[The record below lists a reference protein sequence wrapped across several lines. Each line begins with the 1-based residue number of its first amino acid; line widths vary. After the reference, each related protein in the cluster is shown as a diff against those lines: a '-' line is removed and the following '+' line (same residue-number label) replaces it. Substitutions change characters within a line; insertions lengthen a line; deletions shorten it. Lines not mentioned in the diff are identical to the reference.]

1 MLATVASEVSGPAQ
15 LTPQP
20 NILSVA
26 TEGEDTFRTMS
37 TTAVLEKEVHTLDE
51 ATVRFCGDSGD
62 GMQLAGTQFTN
73 TSALMG
79 NDIATF
85 PDFPAEIR
93 APQGTL
99 AGVSGFQVHF
109 SSTDIY
115 TPGDTVDAL
124 VAMNPAA
131 LATNIGDLR
140 TGGILIVNSDAF
152 EAKGLDQ
159 AGYDTNPLE
168 DGTLKS
174 YRLHKVG
181 MTKLTRA
188 AVEGLDM
195 SQKEKDRCRN
205 FFAMGLVFWLY
216 DRPLEPTLRYIED
229 KFGKKPEIAQA
240 NTAALKAGYHYGET
254 VEAINTQFH
263 VPKAKLPPGKY
274 TSIVGNT
281 ALAYGLMTAARLSNK
296 RLFLGAY
303 PITPASSIL
312 EELARHKNFDV
323 LTFQAEDEIAAMTA
337 TIGAAFAGA
346 MAVTA
351 SSGPGIALKG
361 EGIGL
366 AIMTELPMVVI
377 NVQRGGPST
386 GLPTKTEQA
395 DLFQAIFG
403 RNGECPMPV
412 IAACSPADCFDVAQE
427 AWRIAVRYMV
437 PVMLLTDGYIANGSE
452 PWRIPKYADL
462 KKIEITHPGPPSN
475 GDHFLPYRR
484 DERLARPWALP
495 GTPGLEHR
503 IGGLEKQDITGNV
516 SYDPSNHQHMVNLRA
531 EKVARV
537 ANDIPPQKLD
547 GPPSGDLLVLSWGG
561 TYGACA
567 TAVHNVQAK
576 GKAVTHC
583 HLRWVNPLPKDL
595 GDIMKRFK
603 KVLIPELNLG
613 QLRTI
618 IRANYLVDAIGLNKV
633 QGKPFSVAEVANKM
647 ETVLRGDTSS
657 TEAAPEMTDLEA
669 PPKAILEKVAHGG

>member
-1 MLATVASEVSGPAQ
+1 
-15 LTPQP
+15 
-20 NILSVA
+20 
-26 TEGEDTFRTMS
+26 MS
-37 TTAVLEKEVHTLDE
+37 TAEVLDKQDKQVLTLDE

-109 SSTDIY
+109 SSKDIY

-131 LATNIGDLR
+131 LATNLGDLR

-159 AGYDTNPLE
+159 AGYETNPID
-168 DGTLKS
+168 DGSLKS
-174 YRLHKVG
+174 YRLHTVA
-181 MTKLTRA
+181 MTKLTRL
-188 AVEGLDM
+188 AVEGLEL

-240 NTAALKAGYHYGET
+240 NTAALKAGYNYGET
-254 VEAINTQFH
+254 VEAINTQYH
-263 VPKAKLPPGKY
+263 VPKAKLDPGKY

-412 IAACSPADCFDVAQE
+412 IAASSPADCFDVAQE
-427 AWRIAVRYMV
+427 AWRLAVRYML

-452 PWRIPKYADL
+452 PWRIPKFADL
-462 KKIEITHPGPPSN
+462 AKIEVKHPGAASN
-475 GDHFLPYRR
+475 GDVFLPYKR
-484 DERLARPWALP
+484 DERLARPWAIP

-516 SYDPSNHQHMVNLRA
+516 SYDPANHQHMINTRA
-531 EKVARV
+531 QKVANI

-547 GPPSGDLLVLSWGG
+547 GPASGDLLVLSWGG

-583 HLRWVNPLPKDL
+583 HLRYLNPLPKEL
-595 GDIMKRFK
+595 GDILKRFK

-618 IRANYLVDAIGLNKV
+618 VRANYLVDAIGLNKV
-633 QGKPFSVAEVANKM
+633 QGKPFSVAEVVEKM
-647 ETVLRGDTSS
+647 ESLLRGDTKDTQARPEPID
-657 TEAAPEMTDLEA
+657 TEAPA
-669 PPKAILEKVAHGG
+669 KAILEKVAHGG

>member
-1 MLATVASEVSGPAQ
+1 
-15 LTPQP
+15 
-20 NILSVA
+20 
-26 TEGEDTFRTMS
+26 MS
-37 TTAVLEKEVHTLDE
+37 TAEVLDKQDKQVLTLDE

-109 SSTDIY
+109 SSKDIY

-131 LATNIGDLR
+131 LATNLTDLR

-152 EAKGLDQ
+152 EPKGLDQ
-159 AGYDTNPLE
+159 AGYETNPLE
-168 DGTLKS
+168 DGSLKS
-174 YRLHKVG
+174 YRVHTVP
-181 MTKLTRA
+181 MTKLTRLS
-188 AVEGLDM
+188 VEGLEL

-263 VPKAKLPPGKY
+263 VPKAKLTPGKY

-281 ALAYGLMTAARLSNK
+281 ALAYGLMAAARLSGK

-346 MAVTA
+346 MSVTA

-412 IAACSPADCFDVAQE
+412 IAASSPADCFDVAQE
-427 AWRIAVRYMV
+427 AWRLAVRYMV

-452 PWRIPKYADL
+452 PWRIPKFADL
-462 KKIEITHPGPPSN
+462 PKIEIKHPGPAAN
-475 GDHFLPYRR
+475 GDHFLPYKR
-484 DERLARPWALP
+484 DERLSRPWALP
-495 GTPGLEHR
+495 GTAGLEHR

-516 SYDPSNHQHMVNLRA
+516 SYDPANHQHMINTRA
-531 EKVARV
+531 KKVANI
-537 ANDIPPQKLD
+537 ANDIPPQKID
-547 GPPSGDLLVLSWGG
+547 GPASGDLLVLSWGG

-576 GKAVTHC
+576 GKAVSHC
-583 HLRWVNPLPKDL
+583 HLRYLNPLPKEI

-633 QGKPFSVAEVANKM
+633 QGKPFSVGEVVEKI
-647 ETVLRGDTSS
+647 ESLLRGDTKD
-657 TEAAPEMTDLEA
+657 TQARPEPIDKESPA
-669 PPKAILEKVAHGG
+669 KAILEKVAHGG

>member
-1 MLATVASEVSGPAQ
+1 
-15 LTPQP
+15 
-20 NILSVA
+20 
-26 TEGEDTFRTMS
+26 MS
-37 TTAVLEKEVHTLDE
+37 TTAVLEKEIHTLDE

-131 LATNIGDLR
+131 LATNLGDLR

-159 AGYDTNPLE
+159 AGYETNPLE

-174 YRLHKVG
+174 YRLHKVA

-263 VPKAKLPPGKY
+263 VPKAKLTPGKY

-366 AIMTELPMVVI
+366 AIMTELPMIVI

-462 KKIEITHPGPPSN
+462 KKIEITHPGRPSN
-475 GDHFLPYRR
+475 GDTFLAYRR
-484 DERLARPWALP
+484 DERLARPWAIP

-516 SYDPSNHQHMVNLRA
+516 SYDPANHQHMVNLRA

-537 ANDIPPQKLD
+537 ANDIPPQKID
-547 GPPSGDLLVLSWGG
+547 GPASGDLLVLSWGG

-567 TAVHNVQAK
+567 TAVHNLQAK
-576 GKAVTHC
+576 GKAVSHC

-618 IRANYLVDAIGLNKV
+618 IRAIYLIDAIGLNKV

-647 ETVLRGDTSS
+647 EAVLRGDLSS
-657 TEAAPEMTDLEA
+657 TEAPPEMSDLEA
-669 PPKAILEKVAHGG
+669 PVKAILEKVSHGG